1 MKFREVSKIDFII
14 RQNYYLILYSPGEL
28 MSICYSVKKIDIVFF
43 CISANIYLTVYGKK
57 FL

>member
-1 MKFREVSKIDFII
+1 MKFRKVSKIDFII

-43 CISANIYLTVYGKK
+43 LY
-57 FL
+57 